1 MTGDTLDLVSV
12 LKWQETRFRKG
23 LTYGYGYLC
32 KMEEEEMRTLR
43 PEDSSGIFYSNRY
56 TNLRSNGYKT
66 EIRG

>member
-43 PEDSSGIFYSNRY
+43 PEDSSGIFYSNR
-56 TNLRSNGYKT
+56 
-66 EIRG
+66 